1 MPYPEQQHEQVQLN
15 GFLLVNNHFT
25 QSAIYQMTTNHINQP
40 TSLLLYLNDVWLQAD
55 KNLIKLSI

>member
-15 GFLLVNNHFT
+15 AFVLVNNHFT
-25 QSAIYQMTTNHINQP
+25 QSAIYQMTTSQINQP
-40 TSLLLYLNDVWLQAD
+40 TRLLLYLNDVRLQAD

>member
-15 GFLLVNNHFT
+15 DFT
-25 QSAIYQMTTNHINQP
+25 QSAIYQMTTSQINQP
-40 TSLLLYLNDVWLQAD
+40 TRLLLYLNDVRLQAD